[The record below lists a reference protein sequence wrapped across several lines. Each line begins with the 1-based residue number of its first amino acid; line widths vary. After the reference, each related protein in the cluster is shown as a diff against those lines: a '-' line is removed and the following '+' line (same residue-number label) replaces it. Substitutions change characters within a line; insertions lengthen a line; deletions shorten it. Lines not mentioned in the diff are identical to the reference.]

1 MLLAFF
7 TSLFC
12 AFQLEEIV
20 FDLNREQANAVSV
33 KANDGSIIYQTKYHG
48 PPIED
53 DPRPADHPELT
64 EPYVAYSPNASVQV
78 ALFSIISSDPVAPI
92 YFASHLLNK

>member
-1 MLLAFF
+1 M
-7 TSLFC
+7 
-12 AFQLEEIV
+12 FQLEEIV
-20 FDLNREQANAVSV
+20 FDRNREQPNTVSV

-78 ALFSIISSDPVAPI
+78 GSPFPL
-92 YFASHLLNK
+92 YFI